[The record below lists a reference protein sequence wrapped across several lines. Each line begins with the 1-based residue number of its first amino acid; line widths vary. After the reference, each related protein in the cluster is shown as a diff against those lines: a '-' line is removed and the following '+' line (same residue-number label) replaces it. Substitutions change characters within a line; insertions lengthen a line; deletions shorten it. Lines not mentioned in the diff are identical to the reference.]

1 MKELIVMPMTP
12 KRNMYAIRITDIITE
27 AEMQV
32 ALTRFKS
39 KRAVID
45 SIVDFCDFTYNFGLN
60 TLTAKDVHLND
71 TPRVFD
77 AIANAC
83 NRLRNILKLDETLQI
98 DNHKL
103 TNTTLFLL
111 VRYEVPSHECTGDL
125 RS

>member
-1 MKELIVMPMTP
+1 MPMTP
-12 KRNMYAIRITDIITE
+12 KRNMYAIRIADIITE

-45 SIVDFCDFTYNFGLN
+45 SIVDFCDFTYIFGLN
-60 TLTAKDVHLND
+60 TLTAKDVHLEK

-77 AIANAC
+77 AVANAC
-83 NRLRNILKLDETLQI
+83 CRLRNILQLDETLQI

-103 TNTTLFLL
+103 TSTTLFLL
-111 VRYEVPSHECTGDL
+111 VRYEVPTNERSGDV
-125 RS
+125 